1 MARPKKGH
9 TVLQMEQ
16 TAKKIEEKPIES
28 REQKLARLADA
39 RVTSAC
45 HRIRL
50 VGNLAAY
57 KPSAAQVASM
67 MEALGMACASIQNRF
82 EGSRKESFTFTLN
95 KSA

>member
-1 MARPKKGH
+1 MARPKKIH
-9 TVLQMEQ
+9 PVADMQQ
-16 TAKKIEEKPIES
+16 TAKKIEEKLTES

-57 KPSAAQVASM
+57 KPSSAQVASI

-82 EGSRKESFTFTLN
+82 EGTRKEAFTFTLN

>member
-1 MARPKKGH
+1 MARPKKIH
-9 TVLQMEQ
+9 TVASKEA
-16 TAKKIEEKPIES
+16 TAKQIEEKQLET

-39 RVTSAC
+39 RVTAAC

-57 KPSAAQVASM
+57 KPTAQQIATM

-82 EGSRKESFTFTLN
+82 EGSRKETFTFTLN